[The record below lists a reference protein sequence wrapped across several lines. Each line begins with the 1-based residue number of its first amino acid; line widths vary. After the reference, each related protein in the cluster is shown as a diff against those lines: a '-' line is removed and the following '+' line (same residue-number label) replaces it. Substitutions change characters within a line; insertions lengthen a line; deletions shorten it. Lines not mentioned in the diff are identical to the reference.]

1 MAKLTAL
8 MTDDRL
14 DDEIAWIKAE
24 ATALHRDSAALG
36 ASRAAIARCRAAMD
50 CRDDRPEDRP
60 TLY

>member
-1 MAKLTAL
+1 
-8 MTDDRL
+8 MTDDQL

-24 ATALHRDSAALG
+24 AAALDRDG
-36 ASRAAIARCRAAMD
+36 AALRASRAAIARYRAAMD